1 MSEPVTP
8 TEGRPAPVQEVGLR
22 RLRRLCIAV
31 ALACLGALPFELGM
45 LTPPNPAAVPLA
57 SVFFGRPTATATPR
71 PTARPTAIAPP
82 PSATAPSTIV
92 IHNYPRTAVVGS
104 AERFSVQLP
113 GQPHTKLIYILQYP
127 DGKEKRT
134 FVRTDGQGRS
144 SHIFQVMPYPARHFR
159 ETAAVGVEDASGRVL
174 AFTRFAIQQHT

>member
-1 MSEPVTP
+1 MSEGVTS
-8 TEGRPAPVQEVGLR
+8 TEGWPAPTREVGLR

-45 LTPPNPAAVPLA
+45 LTPPNPASVPLA

-71 PTARPTAIAPP
+71 PTARPTATAPP
-82 PSATAPSTIV
+82 TLV

-104 AERFSVQLP
+104 AERFSVHLP
-113 GQPHTKLIYILQYP
+113 GQPHTLLIYILQYP

-134 FVRTDGQGRS
+134 VVRTDGQGRS
-144 SHIFQVMPYPARHFR
+144 NHTFQVMPYPARRFR

-174 AFTRFAIQQHT
+174 AFTRFAIQQH